1 MSALMPQGLRDCLT
15 LSLSV
20 HGTTWTSSD
29 GRLSVGVTE
38 RITRTAQDFVA
49 RQSGSLGVDNPAD
62 DALFKALLK
71 LTNADAIDATTANP
85 DLNRMLGALM
95 ETLVG
100 GPALDAVDLAEHMRE
115 FQMLGLKISDEP
127 RPEGAKQGLDTLP
140 AHLAHTSDLKI
151 ALLYFL
157 VKGYFADRIAFPN
170 KIPQREK
177 PKVVAPVK
185 DGQSRPDLDA
195 LATSYQSLLAEQ
207 LAAHTETSNHPFRL
221 DDPKMLTALS
231 KQVRQH
237 DVFIAT
243 PHTSHKDTQK
253 YFGKNAPER
262 LRERAIIQFINS
274 LGS

>member
-1 MSALMPQGLRDCLT
+1 MSPLMPQGLRDCLT

-29 GRLSVGVTE
+29 GRLSLGVTE
-38 RITRTAQDFVA
+38 RITRTAQEFVA
-49 RQSGSLGVDNPAD
+49 SHSERLGVDNPAD
-62 DALFKALLK
+62 DALFKTLLSIA
-71 LTNADAIDATTANP
+71 NADAIDATTVNP
-85 DLNRMLGALM
+85 DLNRMLVALI
-95 ETLVG
+95 ETLIG
-100 GPALDAVDLAEHMRE
+100 GPALDAADLAEHMRE

-127 RPEGAKQGLDTLP
+127 EPEGSQRGLDTLP
-140 AHLAHTSDLKI
+140 PHLAHASDLKI
-151 ALLYFL
+151 ALIYFF
-157 VKGYFADRIAFPN
+157 VKGYFADRIVFPN
-170 KIPQREK
+170 KIPQKEK

-221 DDPKMLTALS
+221 DDPKMLTKLS

-237 DVFIAT
+237 DVFTAT

-274 LGS
+274 VGA

>member
-1 MSALMPQGLRDCLT
+1 MSPLMPQGLRDCLT

-29 GRLSVGVTE
+29 GRLSLGVTE
-38 RITRTAQDFVA
+38 RITRTAQEFVA
-49 RQSGSLGVDNPAD
+49 SHSERLGVDNPAD
-62 DALFKALLK
+62 DALFKALLSIA
-71 LTNADAIDATTANP
+71 NADAIDATTVNP
-85 DLNRMLGALM
+85 DLNRMLVALI
-95 ETLVG
+95 ETLIG
-100 GPALDAVDLAEHMRE
+100 GPALDAADLAEHMRE

-127 RPEGAKQGLDTLP
+127 EPEGSQRGLDTLP
-140 AHLAHTSDLKI
+140 PHLAHASDLKI
-151 ALLYFL
+151 ALIYFF
-157 VKGYFADRIAFPN
+157 VKGYFADRIVFPN
-170 KIPQREK
+170 KIPQKEK

-221 DDPKMLTALS
+221 DDPKMLTKLS

-237 DVFIAT
+237 DVFTAT

-274 LGS
+274 VGA